1 MEEKLELEKLAM
13 EKIKNAQNSVSGD
26 HYIWIQYMQ
35 LVLYM
40 YCILSSCTSIIRVFQ
55 IESGWDNYACIY
67 LCIRY
72 VFKYSYF
79 NSYHLNTCIICVEID
94 LSNLAFGI
102 FLYIIGVNI
111 LICS

>member
-26 HYIWIQYMQ
+26 
-35 LVLYM
+35 M

-55 IESGWDNYACIY
+55 IESGWDNYAYIY

-102 FLYIIGVNI
+102 FWYIIGVNI